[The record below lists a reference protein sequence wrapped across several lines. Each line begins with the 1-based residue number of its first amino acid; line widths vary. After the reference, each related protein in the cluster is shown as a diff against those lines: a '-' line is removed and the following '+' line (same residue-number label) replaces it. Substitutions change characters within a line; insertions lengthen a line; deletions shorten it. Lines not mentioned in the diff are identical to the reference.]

1 MIRDRRDARS
11 FEQVIGNGVSGLAI
25 TESSTKLMIEPRR
38 LTLPESR
45 IVVRFTA
52 EGSDNLKRD
61 TGKLR
66 LRVIQLA
73 LIATLAMLF
82 LGADTDARFNKL
94 GHQMMCMCGC
104 NQILLECNHV
114 GCTYSDR
121 MRNEL
126 IAGLQRGDSDSLVL
140 QSFVQKYG
148 NTVLAA
154 PTSSGFN
161 VVAWITPFAI
171 FALACG
177 LTIWIVRAW
186 KARTLAQPVAHP
198 NLAPDELDTL
208 RKKARQETEF

>member
-1 MIRDRRDARS
+1 MVTRKLNLNLQTRNSKLARRIA
-11 FEQVIGNGVSGLAI
+11 
-25 TESSTKLMIEPRR
+25 
-38 LTLPESR
+38 
-45 IVVRFTA
+45 
-52 EGSDNLKRD
+52 
-61 TGKLR
+61 
-66 LRVIQLA
+66 QLA
-73 LIATLAMLF
+73 LIATLALLF
-82 LGADTDARFNKL
+82 LGADTDARFNKI
-94 GHQMMCMCGC
+94 GHQLMCMCGC

-114 GCTYSDR
+114 GCAYSDR

-126 IAGLQRGDSDSLVL
+126 TVALERGDSDSLVL

-177 LTIWIVRAW
+177 GTIWIVRAW
-186 KARTLAQPVAHP
+186 KARTLAQPVEHP
-198 NLAPDELDTL
+198 NLAPEELDAL

>member
-1 MIRDRRDARS
+1 
-11 FEQVIGNGVSGLAI
+11 L
-25 TESSTKLMIEPRR
+25 R
-38 LTLPESR
+38 LL
-45 IVVRFTA
+45 
-52 EGSDNLKRD
+52 
-61 TGKLR
+61 TGKSKLR
-66 LRVIQLA
+66 IAQLA

-94 GHQMMCMCGC
+94 GHQLMCVCGC
-104 NQILLECNHV
+104 NQVLLECNHV

-126 IAGLQRGDSDSLVL
+126 VAGLDRGDSGSLVL

-161 VVAWITPFAI
+161 IVAWITPFAV
-171 FALACG
+171 FALALLG
-177 LTIWIVRAW
+177 AVWIVRVW
-186 KARTLAQPVAHP
+186 KARTLAHPVAHP
-198 NLAPDELDTL
+198 NLAPEQLDSL